1 MTEKRRARVER
12 KTNEVDI
19 VCDFILDGDG
29 RQEVK
34 TPYDS
39 LNHMLSLF
47 AFHGFFDLELK
58 AKGDLS
64 HHIVEDIGIA
74 LGDAFRKAIGDTL
87 SIRRYGFA
95 SAPMDEVLVN
105 LSADISGRPILV
117 EEDVSFKEENLDL
130 KKGEFQGFLKAF
142 VDHAKITL
150 HIRTSIPGNPDV
162 RQLPDSHHYFEAV
175 FKALGIALDK
185 ASQIDARRKG
195 VPSTKGIIDL

>member
-1 MTEKRRARVER
+1 MANKRRARVER

-58 AKGDLS
+58 ARGDLS

-87 SIRRYGFA
+87 SIRRFGFA
-95 SAPMDEVLVN
+95 SAPMDEVLANV
-105 LSADISGRPILV
+105 SVDISGRAKLV
-117 EEDVSFKEENLDL
+117 LDSKITITEENLDL
-130 KKGEFQGFLKAF
+130 KKSDFINFLQSF
-142 VDHAKITL
+142 VEHAKITL
-150 HIRTSIPGNPDV
+150 HIVLGGGQSM
-162 RQLPDSHHYFEAV
+162 DSHHYFEAV

-185 ASQIDARRKG
+185 ASQIDSRRKG